1 MIFFFIHSFVNK
13 TSHTF
18 FFLTS
23 ITLTFFAMIVGKMQY
38 KKTRTKLYNN
48 FLLQVFFLSCQKNLT
63 VDSSKTKM
71 VGSSFIIKLADNSV
85 CRFI

>member
-48 FLLQVFFLSCQKNLT
+48 FLQVFFSFLVKKKLN